1 MDIVQFK
8 ILDLFSGAGGFSKGF
23 EMIPGFTTVVASD
36 FNEPALMT
44 FHKNFPLSKIIFG
57 DITSEKVKQA
67 IVKNAVETKV
77 NMIIGGPPCQGFS
90 NKGKKLGLDD
100 PRNFLFLEYLEMVNR
115 LQPEVFVIENVKA
128 MLTAVNGYFIKEIVD
143 RINALGY
150 KVNYSI
156 LSASNYG
163 VPQNRQRAIIIAAKD
178 KKIKMP
184 VPTVGINNKTTVRDA
199 ISDLSYLNSGEGEMI
214 SQYRKP
220 SESNYQTMMRANS
233 GNILYNHI
241 ATSHSQIA
249 LDKLAMIPPEKGKE
263 YLPRELWGNQK
274 FKTTWGRLEWDKQS
288 PTIDTRFDT
297 PSNGKNSHPYLN
309 RAITP
314 REAARIQSFP
324 DDFEFI
330 GKKSHIT
337 KQIGNAVPP
346 LMGKAIAETIKNQV
360 K

>member
-1 MDIVQFK
+1 MQFK

-23 EMIPGFTTVVASD
+23 EMTPGFTTVVASD
-36 FNEPALMT
+36 FNEPALRT
-44 FHKNFPLSKIIFG
+44 FQRNFPWAKVISG
-57 DITSEKVKQA
+57 DITNEEIKQSIEKA
-67 IVKNAVETKV
+67 ANDTKV

-128 MLTAVNGYFIKEIVD
+128 MLTAVDGYFIKEIVN
-143 RINALGY
+143 RIHALGY

-163 VPQNRQRAIIIAAKD
+163 VPQNRQRAIIIATKNTE
-178 KKIKMP
+178 IKMP
-184 VPTVGINNKTTVRDA
+184 TPIVDIEHRTTVRDA
-199 ISDLSYLNSGEGEMI
+199 ISDLSYLNSGEGEMV
-214 SQYRKP
+214 SHYQKKP
-220 SESNYQTMMRANS
+220 ESNYQIMMRANS
-233 GNILYNHI
+233 NNILYNHI
-241 ATSHSQIA
+241 ATSHSKIA

-263 YLPRELWGNQK
+263 YLPKELWGNQK

-346 LMGKAIAETIKNQV
+346 LMGKAIAKVIKNQV

>member
-1 MDIVQFK
+1 MQFK

-23 EMIPGFTTVVASD
+23 DMVPGFTTVVASD
-36 FNEPALMT
+36 FNKPALMT
-44 FHKNFPLSKIIFG
+44 LHKNFPGAKTIFG
-57 DITSEKVKQA
+57 DITDEKVKQDIVQNA
-67 IVKNAVETKV
+67 IEANV

-90 NKGKKLGLDD
+90 NKGKKLGLAD
-100 PRNFLFLEYLEMVNR
+100 PRNFLFLEYLEMVRR

-128 MLTAVNGYFIKEIVD
+128 MLTAVGGYFIKEITEQ
-143 RINALGY
+143 ISALGY
-150 KVNYSI
+150 KMNYAV
-156 LSASNYG
+156 LTASDYG
-163 VPQNRQRAIIIAAKD
+163 VPQNRQRAIIIATKH
-178 KKIKMP
+178 IEVQMP
-184 VPTVGINNKTTVRDA
+184 DPTVDKEHRTTVRDA
-199 ISDLSYLNSGEGEMI
+199 ISDLAYLNSGEGEMEAPY
-214 SQYRKP
+214 QKLA
-220 SESNYQTMMRANS
+220 ESNYQTMMRAKS
-233 GNILYNHI
+233 GKTLYNHI
-241 ATSHSQIA
+241 ATSHSKVT

-263 YLPRELWGNQK
+263 YLPKELWGNQK

-297 PSNGKNSHPYLN
+297 PSNGKNSHPYLD

-324 DDFEFI
+324 DDFEFV

-346 LMGKAIAETIKNQV
+346 LMGQAIAEAIKRQV